1 MNFREA
7 FLVLVHAIPG
17 GRGLLTQSCGS
28 PSTLLDPFPLRSM
41 GSPLLLWESA
51 TPSDERSQAFDNH
64 AIWCCWLQLS
74 QFLMFN
80 LRARAGGNWEESP
93 LALLLRNTQNYTGF
107 HTIPIIHTISQRQH
121 GALQPFKL
129 PLCSRHEWEG
139 I

>member
-17 GRGLLTQSCGS
+17 GRGLLTQSCGF
-28 PSTLLDPFPLRSM
+28 PSTLFDPFPLRSM
-41 GSPLLLWESA
+41 GSLLLLWESA
-51 TPSDERSQAFDNH
+51 TPSDERSQAFD
-64 AIWCCWLQLS
+64 CWLQLS
-74 QFLMFN
+74 QFPIFN

-93 LALLLRNTQNYTGF
+93 LAPLLRNTQNYTGF
-107 HTIPIIHTISQRQH
+107 RTIPTIHTISQRQH